1 MRDWAGA
8 SAPYNWVLQAVIE
21 THSELARC
29 LGAIHGLRLKERV
42 PLSRHTRF
50 AIGGPA
56 DLFGLAST
64 PQALGEAFQAARA
77 AGVPCYLLGDGS
89 NVVAADEGFRGLVLR
104 YTAADLAYR
113 DGVVEAASGGSLQAL
128 VDLTLEHGLEGMH
141 TLERIPGSV
150 GGAVYGNAGAYGHQI
165 DEFVERVDF
174 LDGSEIRSFGPA
186 ECEFDYRESIF
197 KRRKEWLILG
207 TRLVLPSGDAA
218 ALRARAREIREIR
231 DEKFPPTM
239 RCAGSI
245 FKNLFLA
252 SLPAAAVE
260 LVPER
265 AVRGGKVASAFF
277 LEQVGAK
284 GMRSGGI
291 EIASYHANLIY
302 NRGGGTAA
310 QIHELVQE
318 LKRRVRDRFGF
329 EVEEEVQYIG

>member
-1 MRDWAGA
+1 M
-8 SAPYNWVLQAVIE
+8 SE

-29 LGAIHGLRLKERV
+29 LGAIEGLRLDRHV

-64 PQALGEAFQAARA
+64 PRALAEASQAARA
-77 AGVPCYLLGDGS
+77 AKVRCYLLGDGS
-89 NVVAADEGFRGLVLR
+89 NVVAADDGFPGLVLR
-104 YTAADLAYR
+104 YTAADLSYV
-113 DGVVEAASGGSLQAL
+113 DGVVEAAAGGSLQAL
-128 VDLTLEHGLEGMH
+128 VDLTVDHGLAGMH

-165 DEFVERVDF
+165 DEFVQSVDF
-174 LDGSEIRSFGPA
+174 LDGHEVRSFGPA

-197 KRRKEWLILG
+197 KRHKDWMILG
-207 TRLVLPSGDAA
+207 VRLVLPPGDSA
-218 ALRARAREIREIR
+218 ALRARALEIREIR

-239 RCAGSI
+239 LCAGSI
-245 FKNLFLA
+245 FKNLFLD
-252 SLPAAAVE
+252 SLPASAAE
-260 LVPER
+260 IVPER
-265 AVRGGKVASAFF
+265 AVRAGKVASAFF

-284 GMRSGGI
+284 GMRNGGI
-291 EIASYHANLIY
+291 EIAPYHANLIY
-302 NRGGGTAA
+302 NLGGGTAA

-329 EVEEEVQYIG
+329 EVEEEVQYVA

>member
-1 MRDWAGA
+1 MRDLVRAA
-8 SAPYNWVLQAVIE
+8 TPYNWVLQAVIE
-21 THSELARC
+21 THSELARH
-29 LGAIHGLRLKERV
+29 LGAIKGLRVAERV
-42 PLSRHTRF
+42 PLSQHTRF

-64 PQALGEAFQAARA
+64 PRALGEAFGAARE

-113 DGVVEAASGGSLQAL
+113 DGAVEAASGGSLQAL
-128 VDLTLEHGLEGMH
+128 VDLTIEHGLAGMH

-174 LDGSEIRSFGPA
+174 LDGNEIRSFGPA
-186 ECEFDYRESIF
+186 QCEFEYRESIF

-207 TRLVLPSGDAA
+207 TRLVLPSGDAT

-245 FKNLFLA
+245 FKNLFLD

-291 EIASYHANLIY
+291 EIAPYHANLIY
-302 NRGGGTAA
+302 NLGGGTAA

-329 EVEEEVQYIG
+329 EVEEEVQYVG